1 MPSSEQSNSQRV
13 REFAA
18 DSLRALEE
26 LRRVT
31 GVDEWDEGDWRCI
44 AYADAYDVLGEDRYA
59 EIMGEVS
66 PDAYVIAEDVRE
78 ALDAIDAYAARDLDH
93 DLHAIVEHY
102 RGALGCRS

>member
-1 MPSSEQSNSQRV
+1 MTLPEQSSSQRV
-13 REFAA
+13 RELAA

-31 GVDEWDEGDWRCI
+31 GVDEWDEADWRAI

-59 EIMGEVS
+59 ELMGEVE
-66 PDAYVIAEDVRE
+66 PDDYARVDDVRE
-78 ALDAIDAYAARDLDH
+78 ALDAVDKHAERDLDH
-93 DLHAIVEHY
+93 ELHAIVEHY